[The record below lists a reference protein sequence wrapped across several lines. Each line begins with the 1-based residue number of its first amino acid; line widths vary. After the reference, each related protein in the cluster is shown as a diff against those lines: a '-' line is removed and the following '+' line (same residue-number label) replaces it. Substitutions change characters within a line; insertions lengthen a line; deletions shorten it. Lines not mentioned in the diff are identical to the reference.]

1 MITPAQPVKAA
12 KLPDWA
18 GPLLLMIALAVV
30 HTWPLASHPATLS
43 SNDNA
48 DAQLNEWILAWVAH
62 TLPQDPLHLFQ
73 ANIFYPA
80 HDSLAFSEPLILPAL
95 LGAPLLWLGGSPV
108 LVFNLVMIAG
118 FVLTA
123 LAAYHLIFRWTGNR
137 MAAVLGASTFAFNTH
152 TLTRLAHV
160 QALHIYGLPLVLLAL
175 DRLVSSARMRD
186 AWLLSAAM
194 IMLAYTSGYLMVFGA
209 VMIAVG
215 LLTRLSEWLPQWQL
229 IGGRLALAAIISAA
243 VIAPLSLPYQRA
255 ANEQGMVRSLA
266 AVTEYS
272 ATPAGYLAAS
282 GRIHASTWSAAFF
295 KDPVNSFFPGLIV
308 FVLTLVAIAWS
319 SREDLMARRR
329 IRMLLAVAATGF
341 VLSLGTHTPVYGG

>member
-1 MITPAQPVKAA
+1 
-12 KLPDWA
+12 
-18 GPLLLMIALAVV
+18 MIALAVV

-118 FVLTA
+118 FVLTG
-123 LAAYHLIFRWTGNR
+123 LATYQLILMWTGNR

-215 LLTRLSEWLPQWQL
+215 LLTR
-229 IGGRLALAAIISAA
+229 
-243 VIAPLSLPYQRA
+243 
-255 ANEQGMVRSLA
+255 
-266 AVTEYS
+266 
-272 ATPAGYLAAS
+272 
-282 GRIHASTWSAAFF
+282 
-295 KDPVNSFFPGLIV
+295 FP
-308 FVLTLVAIAWS
+308 
-319 SREDLMARRR
+319 D
-329 IRMLLAVAATGF
+329 
-341 VLSLGTHTPVYGG
+341 